1 MTGPHAPTKATREEQ
16 ALTQTATATCAATTR
31 RGDGCKNLAMPGGPW
46 CHGHSPDR
54 AQERVRIAS
63 AGGRAQAR
71 DRSRPAPDNSWSD
84 IGEEEQAARNAA
96 VAREN
101 ICSASLAT
109 LIDTRARQVRD
120 EPPIIDRQ
128 RAQDAIRDAET
139 RRAWAEWRRAQAG
152 RHRATLAALIRHHE
166 RAADRLE
173 GGG

>member
-1 MTGPHAPTKATREEQ
+1 
-16 ALTQTATATCAATTR
+16 
-31 RGDGCKNLAMPGGPW
+31 
-46 CHGHSPDR
+46 
-54 AQERVRIAS
+54 
-63 AGGRAQAR
+63 
-71 DRSRPAPDNSWSD
+71 
-84 IGEEEQAARNAA
+84 

>member
-1 MTGPHAPTKATREEQ
+1 M
-16 ALTQTATATCAATTR
+16 TQTATATCAATTR

-71 DRSRPAPDNSWSD
+71 DRSRPATDNSWSD
-84 IGEEEQAARNAA
+84 IGEAEQAARNAA

-109 LIDTRARQVRD
+109 LINTRARQVRD
-120 EPPIIDRQ
+120 DPPIIDRQ
-128 RAQDAIRDAET
+128 PAQDAIRDADR
-139 RRAWAEWRRAQAG
+139 RRAWADHHRRMAE
-152 RHRATLAALIRHHE
+152 RHRQTLTDLVDHHE
-166 RAADRLE
+166 AAASRLE
-173 GGG
+173 GLGGGS